1 MVIAEGAKIHTEDGS
16 DKDGSFVLQ
25 KLEKDS
31 FGHVALG
38 GIGNIVADE
47 IERRTGYETRAVV
60 LGHIQ
65 RGGTPTAFDRV
76 LGSRFGVKAAE
87 LVHNREFGKMAS
99 LQGSHIVAVSLD
111 EAVGTLKTV
120 DDDIYHASKTFFG

>member
-1 MVIAEGAKIHTEDGS
+1 M
-16 DKDGSFVLQ
+16 
-25 KLEKDS
+25 
-31 FGHVALG
+31 
-38 GIGNIVADE
+38 ADE

-65 RGGTPTAFDRV
+65 RGGTPTAYDRV

-87 LVHNREFGKMAS
+87 LVHNREFGKMTS

-120 DDDIYHASKTFFG
+120 DDEIYKSSQTFFG